1 MSMIYKKILVTAAI
15 SVAAI
20 SLAYAQERKVI
31 SDITD
36 FDKIELNT
44 STNVNVIIDDYYSIE
59 VEGDE
64 KRIENT
70 VFDRDG
76 DTLKISNKKRFG
88 GWFGFGRG
96 NNGNLDITITMPN
109 IEAFEINGSGNA
121 EIVGVDNEELELQI
135 HGSGDIYVTGKS
147 EEVVIEVHGSGDV
160 EMDEIAGDD
169 VDVEIHGSGNV
180 EFDGG
185 SCTRM
190 EIEINGSGD
199 VDAKDLV
206 CEVVEI
212 DVSGSGN
219 SRVYA
224 TEKLVFDGSGSG
236 SVDVFGKPKEIL
248 DLKAKRDSKIK
259 IR

>member
-1 MSMIYKKILVTAAI
+1 MNKTYRNIILSAGISM
-15 SVAAI
+15 AAI
-20 SLAYAQERKVI
+20 SLAFAQDRKEIDDI
-31 SDITD
+31 SG
-36 FDKIELNT
+36 FDKIKLNT
-44 STNVNVIIDDYYSIE
+44 STNVNVKIDDYFSIE
-59 VEGDE
+59 LEGDE
-64 KRIENT
+64 KRINNMI
-70 VFDRDG
+70 FDRDG
-76 DTLKISNKKRFG
+76 DTLKIGHKKRFG

-96 NNGNLDITITMPN
+96 NDGHLDINITMPD
-109 IEAFEINGSGNA
+109 IEEFEINGSGNA

-135 HGSGDIYVTGKS
+135 HGSGDIYVSGKS
-147 EEVVIEVHGSGDV
+147 EEVIIEVHGSGDI
-160 EMDEIAGDD
+160 EMDEIAGDT

-199 VDAKDLV
+199 VDAKDLI
-206 CEVVEI
+206 CEEVEI
-212 DVSGSGN
+212 EVSGSGN

-224 TEKLVFDGSGSG
+224 TEKLVFDGTGSG

-248 DLKAKRDSKIK
+248 DLQARRNSKIK

>member
-1 MSMIYKKILVTAAI
+1 MSKTYKKIFITAAI

-20 SLAYAQERKVI
+20 SISYAQDRREI
-31 SDITD
+31 SDITG
-36 FDKIELNT
+36 FDKIELST
-44 STNVNVIIDDYYSIE
+44 STNVNVTIDDYYSIE
-59 VEGDE
+59 LEGDE
-64 KRIENT
+64 KRIENMI
-70 VFDRDG
+70 FDRDG
-76 DTLKISNKKRFG
+76 DTLKIEQKKRFG

-96 NNGNLDITITMPN
+96 NNGHLDINITMPN
-109 IEAFEINGSGNA
+109 IEEFEINGSGIA
-121 EIVGVDNEELELQI
+121 EIVGIDNEELELQI
-135 HGSGDIYVTGKS
+135 HGSGDIYVSGKS

-160 EMDEIAGDD
+160 EMDEIVGDT
-169 VDVEIHGSGNV
+169 VDIEIHGSGNV

-185 SCTRM
+185 SCARM

-199 VDAKDLV
+199 VDAKDLI
-206 CEVVEI
+206 CKEVEI

-224 TEKLVFDGSGSG
+224 AERLVFDGRGSG